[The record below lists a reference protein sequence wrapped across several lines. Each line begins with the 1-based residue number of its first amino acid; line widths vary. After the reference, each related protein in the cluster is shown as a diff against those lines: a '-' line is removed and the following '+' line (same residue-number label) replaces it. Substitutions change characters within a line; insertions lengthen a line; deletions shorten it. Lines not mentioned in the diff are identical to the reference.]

1 MSRSGSKSLFFLG
14 LPDLDQLVCVRLSQS
29 PDEEEE
35 LRSNQ
40 IRICRELVL
49 LHSDILACPALDSI
63 SDITAVTT
71 FQFLQS
77 DFLQA
82 FVFRN
87 RLQPGCPQR
96 VYPGDV
102 QSALSYS
109 LIARLAPSWNK
120 AGLYLI
126 AGEDFLMERGRLS
139 AVSMELSTSEGRLC
153 LSIEAGAVRMPPPTL
168 EDFQLPAAVL
178 RRFCWDPE
186 AVLNPSSTG
195 GPTWC
200 HVLPSMKKGQIITI
214 SRQLPRDGPF
224 RTYRDL
230 QNHWNRLYGYRL
242 PQLQEEEVVYCSVYF
257 RPVGERLFTYPLSC
271 IRLLPV
277 QQCPHVDLQVA
288 LSHFLS
294 DIRERLQTV
303 CGFPARLTSKP
314 SYHTVSL
321 NTAASIQV
329 LSGEQLNLTASIS
342 LSSVVTRF
350 PAAPLSQPVISCSSR
365 QDPPPWISFSQGGGA
380 LNAQRP
386 LSQPSN
392 SQNLF
397 GSVSSFFQHFQP
409 ASSLPS
415 LPPPAPLNPTPKL
428 VPIFRNKDASRHVN
442 VVQLRAQ
449 KQEQLSGR
457 KEEKRR
463 ITLPVP
469 LEPAANAVSFSPSL
483 SALSVPLTPL
493 IVPRFRP
500 KTQRSIPSEP
510 SYPPTITRITS
521 LSPVSRIKPAI
532 IVPSLI
538 KHKAKKSESVVPEGD
553 TVSDSRRI
561 TEQKV
566 GSKSC
571 VPKSIVKANRAA
583 GPETEPDQRPLMPAG
598 SSSKARK
605 KKVAFG
611 LKEEKM
617 KASVDDVEKM
627 NQSNQLSKLSSSTLL
642 LWLKRRGVQ
651 VSAKHRKDELIRTV
665 MSCLAE
671 A

>member
-1 MSRSGSKSLFFLG
+1 MRSEQRLCSS
-14 LPDLDQLVCVRLSQS
+14 DLSG
-29 PDEEEE
+29 
-35 LRSNQ
+35 NQ
-40 IRICRELVL
+40 RI
-49 LHSDILACPALDSI
+49 
-63 SDITAVTT
+63 
-71 FQFLQS
+71 
-77 DFLQA
+77 
-82 FVFRN
+82 
-87 RLQPGCPQR
+87 PGCPQR

-126 AGEDFLMERGRLS
+126 AGSYRHGYTPDCRGHPRPLYYFPPKNKDFTIEIHQS
-139 AVSMELSTSEGRLC
+139 YSETDNAHTSEHVAFILC
-153 LSIEAGAVRMPPPTL
+153 
-168 EDFQLPAAVL
+168 
-178 RRFCWDPE
+178 
-186 AVLNPSSTG
+186 
-195 GPTWC
+195 
-200 HVLPSMKKGQIITI
+200 SMKKGQIITI

-230 QNHWNRLYGYRL
+230 QDHWNRLYGYRL

-277 QQCPHVDLQVA
+277 QQCPHVDLQVV

-294 DIRERLQTV
+294 DIRERLQSV

-350 PAAPLSQPVISCSSR
+350 PAAPLSQPVVSCSSR

-386 LSQPSN
+386 LAQPSN

-500 KTQRSIPSEP
+500 KTQRSVPSEP
-510 SYPPTITRITS
+510 SDPPTITRITS

-532 IVPSLI
+532 IVPSLN
-538 KHKAKKSESVVPEGD
+538 KHKAKKSENVVPEGN

-583 GPETEPDQRPLMPAG
+583 GPETEPEQRPLMPAG
-598 SSSKARK
+598 SSSNARK
-605 KKVAFG
+605 KKVSPAG
-611 LKEEKM
+611 LKWC
-617 KASVDDVEKM
+617 
-627 NQSNQLSKLSSSTLL
+627 QY
-642 LWLKRRGVQ
+642 Q
-651 VSAKHRKDELIRTV
+651 V
-665 MSCLAE
+665 
-671 A
+671 